1 MLRKIIS
8 LEEFLSKKNH
18 SKEIFVFTNGCF
30 DILHSGHVQYLAEAK
45 SLGDKLIVGLNSDNS
60 VKRLKGPSRPINSE
74 NDRAIVLSAL
84 TSVDFV
90 IIFDEDTPYKLI
102 NNIVPDILVKG
113 GDWDINSIVGSDIV
127 LKNGGIVKS
136 LNFTEGKSTTNTIN
150 KIKEVRQ

>member
-74 NDRAIVLSAL
+74 NDRAIV
-84 TSVDFV
+84 
-90 IIFDEDTPYKLI
+90 
-102 NNIVPDILVKG
+102 
-113 GDWDINSIVGSDIV
+113 
-127 LKNGGIVKS
+127 
-136 LNFTEGKSTTNTIN
+136 NTIN